1 MSSRHLRTIVKGVGQ
16 IEIDDLYIGLDKY
29 GCHYVIPV
37 QAKDGKDQIGAVQQA
52 RILLLAP
59 RSSQTC
65 AAALSL
71 RSL

>member
-37 QAKDGKDQIGAVQQA
+37 D
-52 RILLLAP
+52 LPLSF
-59 RSSQTC
+59 SSI
-65 AAALSL
+65 
-71 RSL
+71 